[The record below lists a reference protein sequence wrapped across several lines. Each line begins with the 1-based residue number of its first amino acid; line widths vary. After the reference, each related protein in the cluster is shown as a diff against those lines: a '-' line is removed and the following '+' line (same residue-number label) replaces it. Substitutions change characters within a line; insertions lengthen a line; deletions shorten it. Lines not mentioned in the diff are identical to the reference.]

1 MDDNSKLSAS
11 DIALLSGNNNDWNGN
26 SFMWIFALL
35 ILAGGGFG
43 NFGWNNGGGGF
54 QSVATQDFIQNGL
67 NDQNI
72 QAMNRDILSAVNNG
86 TAQAVNAVN
95 QAEYEQIAAAKDAQY
110 QLAQSLSSLQALAQQ
125 NQANQNQCCCQTL
138 RAIDGINYNNA
149 MNTAAINQIQFQ
161 NMAAIQASN
170 SENTQKILDA
180 IQGNRIADMQ
190 NQINQL
196 QNANIQSNMLGAIR
210 EATAGVVR
218 YPQASTYFAGMNP
231 FCGCGCGNV
240 NI

>member
-54 QSVATQDFIQNGL
+54 QSVATQDFI
-67 NDQNI
+67 
-72 QAMNRDILSAVNNG
+72 
-86 TAQAVNAVN
+86 
-95 QAEYEQIAAAKDAQY
+95 
-110 QLAQSLSSLQALAQQ
+110 QALAQQ